1 MIDDN
6 LNHHVFVSLKS
17 RDLWN
22 INSRLDE
29 IADIRD
35 WILELVEWNKDKFY
49 IRYLS
54 ATERLDIWFEEERHA
69 VACAL
74 RWS

>member
-1 MIDDN
+1 MINDN
-6 LNHHVFVSLKS
+6 LNHHVFVVLKS
-17 RDLWN
+17 KDIWN
-22 INSRLDE
+22 VKSRLDE

-35 WILELVEWNKDKFY
+35 WILELVGWDKDKFY

-54 ATERLDIWFEEERHA
+54 ATECLDIWFEEERHA

-74 RWS
+74 KWA